1 MLSLGDIDID
11 GKSLY
16 SLSLVIVI
24 PKKTSKYLEMELKH
38 FLGVEEESSR
48 AKNGG
53 NKGKN
58 SETNHQRET
67 SYY

>member
-1 MLSLGDIDID
+1 MVNHYIL
-11 GKSLY
+11 
-16 SLSLVIVI
+16 
-24 PKKTSKYLEMELKH
+24 PKKTSKYLEMELKD
-38 FLGVEEESSR
+38 FLGVVEESRR

-67 SYY
+67 SYH

>member
-1 MLSLGDIDID
+1 MVNHYIL
-11 GKSLY
+11 
-16 SLSLVIVI
+16 
-24 PKKTSKYLEMELKH
+24 PKKTSKYLEMELKD
-38 FLGVEEESSR
+38 FLGVVEESSR